1 MTSRARP
8 RVAVYAIAR
17 DEAARV
23 EQWAASAVE
32 ADVRLIADTGSGDDT
47 VQRAAALGVDVHHV
61 RVEPFRYDV
70 ARNRAVDLLPHDVD
84 LCVPLDMDEELA
96 PGWREQLDE
105 AWARGATRVLYS
117 LVWPWSDVHP
127 ALRYTSDKIHAR
139 HGYRWRF
146 PVHEEVV
153 AAGTEAVFRSGI
165 VVRHVRTSDKS
176 RPDYLA
182 LLRQAV
188 EEHPEEGRL
197 AHMLAD
203 EARRRGLWDEARTHA
218 HRALELDAPP
228 NERLHAMLMLSW
240 LEPGWRLAWLLE
252 ACAQFPR
259 RREPWCELAQ
269 LHFALMDTRAA
280 LAAARTALSIDDQ
293 PDDYLVNVF
302 AYSHWPEELAAT
314 AAAQLGLLDVA
325 AHHARR
331 AHEHLPD
338 DPLQLDRFQR
348 CVTAL
353 RGRPHPTPAASGLAV
368 YVVVPVKDRVEVTR
382 RLLAELT
389 RQGGF
394 EELYLFDNG
403 STPLGGRALEEVVS
417 GLDGQASISVVA
429 AAGMNLHAMWNDG
442 VRMATAAAGSACDV
456 AILNND
462 LAIGPDFLRGL
473 SAALRSDDRL
483 WAVSP
488 NYDNR
493 LGSGVEL
500 TTSTAKNAGLAGFAF
515 MVRGECFADG
525 RLAFD
530 EGYQWLFGDDDL
542 VAQVEG
548 AEARVGIALD
558 TETRHLGGGS
568 QSVRD
573 TGLSWPVIAADQQR
587 MADRWGHL

>member
-1 MTSRARP
+1 M
-8 RVAVYAIAR
+8 YAIAR
-17 DEAARV
+17 NEAGRV
-23 EQWAASAVE
+23 EAWAASAAE
-32 ADVRLIADTGSGDDT
+32 ADVTVLADTGSDDDT
-47 VQRAAALGVDVHHV
+47 AERAAALAVDVHHV
-61 RVEPFRYDV
+61 QVEPFRYDV
-70 ARNRAVDLLPHDVD
+70 ARNRALDLLPADVD
-84 LCVPLDMDEELA
+84 LCVPLDMDEELE

-105 AWARGATRVLYS
+105 AWAHGASRVLYS
-117 LVWPWSDVHP
+117 LVWRWSDVHP

-146 PVHEEVV
+146 PVHEQVV
-153 AAGTEAVFRSGI
+153 AEGPDVSFRSDI
-165 VVRHVRTSDKS
+165 VVRHVRTGEKP

-182 LLRQAV
+182 LLHVAV
-188 EEHPEEGRL
+188 EEHPDDGRL

-240 LEPGWRLAWLLE
+240 LEPGWRAAWVLE
-252 ACAQFPR
+252 ACGQFPR

-269 LHFALMDTRAA
+269 LHLALMDARAA
-280 LAAARTALSIDDQ
+280 LGAARRALSIDEK

-302 AYSHWPEELAAT
+302 AYSHWPEELASM
-314 AAAQLGLLDVA
+314 AASQLGQLDVA

-331 AHEHLPD
+331 AHLHVPD
-338 DPLQLDRFQR
+338 DPVQLDRLQR
-348 CVTAL
+348 CVSAL
-353 RGRPHPTPAASGLAV
+353 RGRPRPSPEPVTSPLPV
-368 YVVVPVKDRVEVTR
+368 YVVVPVKDRVEMTR
-382 RLLAELT
+382 RLITELV

-394 EELYLFDNG
+394 QELYIFDNG
-403 STPLGGRALEEVVS
+403 STPLGARSLDAAVSQLEGRARVT
-417 GLDGQASISVVA
+417 IVA

-442 VRMATAAAGSACDV
+442 MRMATDAAGGPCDV

-462 LAIGPDFLRGL
+462 LAVGPTFLRGL

-488 NYDNR
+488 NYDHR

-500 TTSTAKNAGLAGFAF
+500 TTSTAKNGGLAGFAF
-515 MVRGECFADG
+515 MVRGECFDDG

-530 EGYQWLFGDDDL
+530 EAYQWLFGDDDL
-542 VAQVEG
+542 VAQVEAAG
-548 AEARVGIALD
+548 AKVGIALD
-558 TETRHLGGGS
+558 VDVEHLGGGS

-573 TGLSWPVIAADQQR
+573 MGLSRLAIAADQQR
-587 MADRWGHL
+587 MADRWGHT